1 MTTVLELTGATII
14 DGTGS
19 PPQRNAC
26 LRIQDGRI
34 AALWTGERRREG
46 ERPAD
51 QTIDLAGKTIL
62 PGLIDAHCHISY
74 GEGRTAEEV
83 DVYGGAEWAA
93 VRAVWNAGK
102 VLQSGVTSFC
112 DPGSTWNVAVTC
124 RDAIVN
130 GMYPGPRV
138 FAAGRH
144 IVADGG
150 FADYFP
156 SWVGMPS
163 SAEGVLCSTRDE
175 MAREV
180 RRQVKNRVDLI
191 KISGDSQAQDRL
203 ADAGPCFTK
212 EEFELIVG
220 LAHQLGRKVTIHSR
234 YANTVL
240 AAALAGVDWLIHA
253 SYMRPEDIGVI
264 RDAQIPIC
272 PTLTFTANLIEHGR
286 EAGVDQNYIDIKRRE
301 FDALIDIH
309 RRSYEAGIPL
319 MAGSEAG
326 FSVTPYGEWHT
337 RELELMVEHLGMR
350 PIDAI
355 RSATSINA
363 KAFGWQDEVGALKPG
378 LQADLLVIHGD
389 PLEDIRV
396 LSDKRQIHQIYK
408 AGQLVGTSGA
418 SLDRRR
424 MAHERGFNISATV
437 LHRSSRRD
445 LPTSQSG
452 GGRRRTTTSAT

>member
-1 MTTVLELTGATII
+1 MTTVTDLKGGTII
-14 DGTGS
+14 DGTGK
-19 PPQRNAC
+19 PALRNAW
-26 LRIQDGRI
+26 LRIEDARI
-34 AALWTGERRREG
+34 AAVWTGERPREA
-46 ERPAD
+46 ERPAT
-51 QTIDLAGKTIL
+51 QTIDVSGKTIM

-93 VRAVWNAGK
+93 VRAVWNAAK

-124 RDAIVN
+124 RDAIAN

-156 SWVGMPS
+156 SWLGMPA

-180 RRQVKNRVDLI
+180 RRQVKNRVDMI

-203 ADAGPCFTK
+203 ADAGPCFTQ
-212 EEFELIVG
+212 EELELIVG
-220 LAHQLGRKVTIHSR
+220 LAHQLGRKVAIHSR
-234 YANTVL
+234 YANTVV
-240 AAALAGVDWLIHA
+240 AAARAGVDWLMHA
-253 SYMRPEDIGVI
+253 SYMRREDVGLI
-264 RDAQIPIC
+264 RDLQVAIC

-286 EAGVDQNYIDIKRRE
+286 EAGVDPNYIDIKRRE
-301 FDALIDIH
+301 FDALVDIH

-326 FSVTPYGEWHT
+326 FSVTPYGEWHS
-337 RELELMVEHLGMR
+337 RELELMVEHLGMQ
-350 PIDAI
+350 PMDVI
-355 RSATSINA
+355 RSATWINA
-363 KAFGWQDEVGALKPG
+363 KAFGWEGEVGTLKPG
-378 LQADLLVIHGD
+378 LQADLLVVDGD

-396 LSDKRQIHQIYK
+396 LGDRERIQQIYK
-408 AGQLVGTSGA
+408 GGRLVDRSA
-418 SLDRRR
+418 EPAERRR
-424 MAHERGFNISATV
+424 LAHERGFNISTTV
-437 LHRSSRRD
+437 LHRPARSRSATGPAARD
-445 LPTSQSG
+445 Q
-452 GGRRRTTTSAT
+452 RKATTSAK